1 MTPKSTRIPR
11 LESYPPFWIGLVA
24 LVMAAVVV
32 AALLI
37 ARTAGFGYTSY
48 HAEFAQ
54 AAQLRVGDNVSVAGI
69 SVGEVKSVAL
79 AGDRVVVALRVR
91 DDVRLGA
98 QTRAAIKLTTLLG
111 SRYVELRPRGEE
123 PLQDKLIRLTYTEVP
138 YDLQSLLA
146 DSTSTFEQVD
156 TGRLAS
162 ALTVLSE
169 QLDGLPE
176 ALPQAM
182 TNLQRLSGIIA
193 ARRDQ
198 IGTLLQAS
206 ATLTDTL
213 RRQQANLGQLVF
225 QGRDL
230 LAEIISRQ
238 QSFRQLMSSLTQLV
252 NLLSKAVV
260 ADRPAAQKLVDD
272 LLELSAMA
280 AEHDDLFRNTLQTL
294 PIPIRNLTNA
304 SGTAPALDIFPANGI
319 LIDDWMCAISGRA
332 TQFNLVEYFKDCA

>member
-1 MTPKSTRIPR
+1 MKRTPR
-11 LESYPPFWIGLVA
+11 LESYHPFWIGLVA
-24 LVMAAVVV
+24 LVMTAVVV

-48 HAEFAQ
+48 KAEFAQ

-69 SVGEVKSVAL
+69 SVGEVRSVAL

-98 QTRAAIKLTTLLG
+98 HTRAAIKLTTLLG
-111 SRYVELRPRGEE
+111 SRYVELRPRGEQ
-123 PLQDKLIRLTYTEVP
+123 PLADKLIRREYTEVP
-138 YDLQSLLA
+138 YDLQALLT

-156 TGRLAS
+156 TDRLAS
-162 ALTVLSE
+162 ALTGLSG
-169 QLDGLPE
+169 QLHGLPE

-182 TNLQRLSGIIA
+182 TNLQNLSGIIA

-198 IGTLLQAS
+198 IGTLLKAS
-206 ATLTDTL
+206 ATLTATL
-213 RRQQANLGQLVF
+213 HRQQANLGQLVF

-230 LAEIISRQ
+230 LAEFVSRQ
-238 QSFRQLMSSLTQLV
+238 QSFRQLMASLTQLV
-252 NLLSKAVV
+252 DLLSKAVIS
-260 ADRPAAQKLVDD
+260 DRPAAEKLVDD

-280 AEHDDLFRNTLQTL
+280 AEHDDLFRNTLQAL
-294 PIPIRNLTNA
+294 PVPVRNLTNA
-304 SGTAPALDIFPANGI
+304 TGTAPGVDVFPAAGI

-332 TQFNLVEYFKDCA
+332 TQFDLVEYFQDCG